1 MSSGKYDGLEDSF
14 MRVKTKILVTFSVVG
29 ILVTALGIWTIKTMY
44 SSSSGLSYIV
54 GPAWDTADGAME
66 TTIQIEAQ
74 MLAVNRLILGEDSQR
89 VEQILNT
96 AITEVDTSSSRMIEA
111 GLLSA
116 AQTQQFSQFNSQYQ
130 QSRNALITSYK
141 NYIETKK
148 SYDKATQ
155 VLVDFG
161 EKLET
166 LGDSAVE
173 ELEREPNRNITW
185 QSDVMGRWQAADGGM
200 ESNIGLLW
208 KLYYTQRL
216 LDGQDDATQ
225 IKAIEQAIEFQKQA
239 NSEMF
244 STGRFTISA
253 GEEWKNASYEEV
265 FSQLNSQHE
274 QAMMAVIESYRN
286 YRQIYQE
293 YTVTSLALLD
303 FIAELEELADSKV
316 EQQAVL
322 ILDGQAWAISS
333 FKVLIIIAL
342 LVLLLLGWI
351 LVNQILSPIQRLQ
364 ERVTDIS
371 EGNGDLTLRVN
382 ITTQDEFG
390 ELGKSFDKFIEK
402 IQNLIAD
409 ITQST
414 NLAKT
419 AAVDLSATFKVTAEA
434 VNKQTFEVNT
444 ISNATTAMTA
454 ISSQVI
460 SGAREISQSVLNIDK
475 NAQSTLS
482 NVRQAAQSVNELVAE
497 VTQGTETINSLKNH
511 VTSIEPVLADINGI
525 AEQTNLLAL
534 NAAIEAA
541 RAGEQG
547 RGFAVVAD
555 EVRSLATRTQ
565 GSTNTIQQ
573 SITQLRSSADESVR
587 VINNSMLK
595 GTQTT
600 EITSQA
606 EESLHQVAIEISR
619 LTQMNQQTSDAIT
632 HQEQSVTSIA
642 SSLSH
647 LQALCQ
653 SAQEKIQQ
661 SEHTISALKLKQEDL
676 ALKMSKFKI

>member
-173 ELEREPNRNITW
+173 ELEREPDRNITW
-185 QSDVMGRWQAADGGM
+185 QSDVMERWQAADGGM

-454 ISSQVI
+454 VSSQVI

>member
-155 VLVDFG
+155 ALVDFG

-185 QSDVMGRWQAADGGM
+185 QSDVMERWQAADGGM

-274 QAMMAVIESYRN
+274 QTMMAVIESYRN

>member
-1 MSSGKYDGLEDSF
+1 

-185 QSDVMGRWQAADGGM
+185 QSDVMERWQAADGGM

-216 LDGQDDATQ
+216 LDGQDDTTQ

-606 EESLHQVAIEISR
+606 EESLHQVAVEISR

>member
-1 MSSGKYDGLEDSF
+1 
-14 MRVKTKILVTFSVVG
+14 
-29 ILVTALGIWTIKTMY
+29 MY

-185 QSDVMGRWQAADGGM
+185 QSDVMERWQAADGGM

-351 LVNQILSPIQRLQ
+351 LVNQILSPIQRLR

>member
-1 MSSGKYDGLEDSF
+1 

-66 TTIQIEAQ
+66 TSIQIEAQ

-89 VEQILNT
+89 VEEILNT
-96 AITEVDTSSSRMIEA
+96 AIKEVDAASSRMIEA

-116 AQTQQFSQFNSQYQ
+116 AQTQQFLQFNSQYQ
-130 QSRNALITSYK
+130 QSRNALITRYK

-161 EKLET
+161 EKLEA

-173 ELEREPNRNITW
+173 ELEREPNRSITW
-185 QSDVMGRWQAADGGM
+185 QSDVKERWQAADGGM

-303 FIAELEELADSKV
+303 FVAELEELADSKV

-322 ILDGQAWAISS
+322 ILDEQAWAISS

-390 ELGKSFDKFIEK
+390 ELGKSFDKFIDK

-409 ITQST
+409 ITQSI

-444 ISNATTAMTA
+444 ISHATTEMTA
-454 ISSQVI
+454 ISSQVT
-460 SGAREISQSVLNIDK
+460 SGAREIRQSVLNIDK

-587 VINNSMLK
+587 VINNSMSK

-606 EESLHQVAIEISR
+606 EESLHQVAVEISR
-619 LTQMNQQTSDAIT
+619 LTEMNQQTSDAIT

-642 SSLSH
+642 SSVSH

-661 SEHTISALKLKQEDL
+661 SEHTISTLKLKQDDL
-676 ALKMSKFKI
+676 ALKISKFKI

>member
-1 MSSGKYDGLEDSF
+1 

-96 AITEVDTSSSRMIEA
+96 AITDVDTSSSRMIEA

-185 QSDVMGRWQAADGGM
+185 QSDVMERWQAADGGM

-225 IKAIEQAIEFQKQA
+225 IKAIEQAIGFQKQA

-606 EESLHQVAIEISR
+606 EESLHQVAVEISR

>member
-1 MSSGKYDGLEDSF
+1 

-173 ELEREPNRNITW
+173 ELEREPDRNITW
-185 QSDVMGRWQAADGGM
+185 QSDVMERWQAADGGM

-225 IKAIEQAIEFQKQA
+225 INAIEQAIEFQKQA

-606 EESLHQVAIEISR
+606 EESLHQVAVEISR

-661 SEHTISALKLKQEDL
+661 SEHTISALKLKQDDL

>member
-1 MSSGKYDGLEDSF
+1 
-14 MRVKTKILVTFSVVG
+14 
-29 ILVTALGIWTIKTMY
+29 MY

-66 TTIQIEAQ
+66 TSIQIEAQ

-89 VEQILNT
+89 VEEILNT
-96 AITEVDTSSSRMIEA
+96 AIKEVDAASSRMIEA

-130 QSRNALITSYK
+130 QSRNALITRYK

-161 EKLET
+161 EKLEA

-173 ELEREPNRNITW
+173 ELEREPNRSITW
-185 QSDVMGRWQAADGGM
+185 QSDVKERWQAADGGM

-303 FIAELEELADSKV
+303 FVAELEELADSKV

-322 ILDGQAWAISS
+322 ILDEQAWAISS

-390 ELGKSFDKFIEK
+390 ELGKSFDKFIDK

-409 ITQST
+409 ITQSI

-419 AAVDLSATFKVTAEA
+419 AAVDLSATFKVTTEA

-444 ISNATTAMTA
+444 ISHATTEMTA
-454 ISSQVI
+454 ISSQVTI
-460 SGAREISQSVLNIDK
+460 GAREISQSVLNIDK

-587 VINNSMLK
+587 VINNSMSK

-606 EESLHQVAIEISR
+606 EESLHQVAVEISR
-619 LTQMNQQTSDAIT
+619 LTEMNQQTSDAIT

-642 SSLSH
+642 SSVSH

-661 SEHTISALKLKQEDL
+661 SEHTISTLKLKQDDL
-676 ALKMSKFKI
+676 ALKISKFKI

>member
-1 MSSGKYDGLEDSF
+1 

-96 AITEVDTSSSRMIEA
+96 AITDVDTSSSRMIEA

-130 QSRNALITSYK
+130 QSRNTLITSYK

-185 QSDVMGRWQAADGGM
+185 QSDVMERWQAADGGM

-225 IKAIEQAIEFQKQA
+225 IKAIEQAIGFQKQA

-595 GTQTT
+595 VLKPQRSHHRLKSPY
-600 EITSQA
+600 IK
-606 EESLHQVAIEISR
+606 SR
-619 LTQMNQQTSDAIT
+619 LK
-632 HQEQSVTSIA
+632 
-642 SSLSH
+642 SL
-647 LQALCQ
+647 
-653 SAQEKIQQ
+653 
-661 SEHTISALKLKQEDL
+661 D
-676 ALKMSKFKI
+676 

>member
-1 MSSGKYDGLEDSF
+1 

-66 TTIQIEAQ
+66 TSIQIEAQ

-89 VEQILNT
+89 VEEILNT
-96 AITEVDTSSSRMIEA
+96 AIKEVDAASSRMIEA

-130 QSRNALITSYK
+130 QSRNALITRYK

-161 EKLET
+161 EKLEA

-173 ELEREPNRNITW
+173 ELEREPNRSITW
-185 QSDVMGRWQAADGGM
+185 QSDVKERWQAADGGM

-253 GEEWKNASYEEV
+253 GEEWKNTSYEEV

-303 FIAELEELADSKV
+303 FVAELEELADSKV

-322 ILDGQAWAISS
+322 ILDEQAWAISS

-390 ELGKSFDKFIEK
+390 ELGKSFDKFIDK

-409 ITQST
+409 ITQSI

-444 ISNATTAMTA
+444 ISHATTEMTA
-454 ISSQVI
+454 ISSQVT
-460 SGAREISQSVLNIDK
+460 SGAREIRQSVLNIDK

-587 VINNSMLK
+587 VINNSMSK

-606 EESLHQVAIEISR
+606 EESLHQVAVEISR
-619 LTQMNQQTSDAIT
+619 LTEMNQQTSDAIT

-642 SSLSH
+642 SSVSH

-661 SEHTISALKLKQEDL
+661 SEHTISTLKLKQDDL
-676 ALKMSKFKI
+676 ALKISKFKI

>member
-1 MSSGKYDGLEDSF
+1 

-185 QSDVMGRWQAADGGM
+185 QSDVMERWQAADGGM

-286 YRQIYQE
+286 YRQVYQE

-587 VINNSMLK
+587 VINNSMSK

-606 EESLHQVAIEISR
+606 EESLHQVAVEISR
-619 LTQMNQQTSDAIT
+619 LTEMNQQTSDAIT

>member
-185 QSDVMGRWQAADGGM
+185 QSDVMERWQAADGGM

-661 SEHTISALKLKQEDL
+661 SEHTISALKLKQDDL

>member
-1 MSSGKYDGLEDSF
+1 
-14 MRVKTKILVTFSVVG
+14 
-29 ILVTALGIWTIKTMY
+29 
-44 SSSSGLSYIV
+44 
-54 GPAWDTADGAME
+54 
-66 TTIQIEAQ
+66 

-96 AITEVDTSSSRMIEA
+96 AITDVDTSSSRMIEA

-185 QSDVMGRWQAADGGM
+185 QSDVMERWQAADGGM

-225 IKAIEQAIEFQKQA
+225 IKAIEQAIGFQKQA

-619 LTQMNQQTSDAIT
+619 LTQMNQQTSEAIT

>member
-173 ELEREPNRNITW
+173 ELEREPDRNITW
-185 QSDVMGRWQAADGGM
+185 QSDVMERWQAADGGM

-619 LTQMNQQTSDAIT
+619 LTQMNQQTSEAIT

>member
-1 MSSGKYDGLEDSF
+1 

-161 EKLET
+161 EKLEI

-185 QSDVMGRWQAADGGM
+185 QSDVMERWQAADGGM

-661 SEHTISALKLKQEDL
+661 SEHTISALKLKQDDL

>member
-1 MSSGKYDGLEDSF
+1 

-173 ELEREPNRNITW
+173 ELEREPDRNITW
-185 QSDVMGRWQAADGGM
+185 QSDVMERWQAADGGM

-606 EESLHQVAIEISR
+606 EESLHQVAVEISR

>member
-1 MSSGKYDGLEDSF
+1 

-173 ELEREPNRNITW
+173 ELEREPDRNITW
-185 QSDVMGRWQAADGGM
+185 QSDVMERWQAADGGM

-606 EESLHQVAIEISR
+606 EESLHQVAVEISR

-661 SEHTISALKLKQEDL
+661 SEHTISTLKLKQDDL
-676 ALKMSKFKI
+676 ALKISKFKI

>member
-1 MSSGKYDGLEDSF
+1 

-54 GPAWDTADGAME
+54 GAAWDTADGAME

-185 QSDVMGRWQAADGGM
+185 QSDVMERWQAADGGM

-371 EGNGDLTLRVN
+371 EGNSDLTLRVN

>member
-1 MSSGKYDGLEDSF
+1 

-173 ELEREPNRNITW
+173 ELEREPDRNITW
-185 QSDVMGRWQAADGGM
+185 QSDVMERWQAADGGM

-619 LTQMNQQTSDAIT
+619 LTQMNQQTSEAIT

>member
-96 AITEVDTSSSRMIEA
+96 AITDVDTSSSRMIEA

-130 QSRNALITSYK
+130 QSRNTLITSYK

-185 QSDVMGRWQAADGGM
+185 QSDVMERWQAADGGM

-225 IKAIEQAIEFQKQA
+225 IKAIEQAIGFQKQA

-619 LTQMNQQTSDAIT
+619 LTQMNQQTSEAIT

>member
-185 QSDVMGRWQAADGGM
+185 QSDVMERWQAADGGM

>member
-1 MSSGKYDGLEDSF
+1 MSSGKYDELEDSF

-444 ISNATTAMTA
+444 ISNATTEMTA

>member
-1 MSSGKYDGLEDSF
+1 
-14 MRVKTKILVTFSVVG
+14 
-29 ILVTALGIWTIKTMY
+29 
-44 SSSSGLSYIV
+44 
-54 GPAWDTADGAME
+54 ME

-74 MLAVNRLILGEDSQR
+74 MLAVNRLILGEDSQW

-173 ELEREPNRNITW
+173 ELEREPDRNITW
-185 QSDVMGRWQAADGGM
+185 QSDVMERWQAADGGM

>member
-1 MSSGKYDGLEDSF
+1 

-130 QSRNALITSYK
+130 QSRNALITRYK

-185 QSDVMGRWQAADGGM
+185 QSDVMERWQAADGGM

>member
-1 MSSGKYDGLEDSF
+1 

-173 ELEREPNRNITW
+173 ELEREPDRNITW
-185 QSDVMGRWQAADGGM
+185 QSDVMERWQAADGGM

-390 ELGKSFDKFIEK
+390 ELGKSFDKFIDK

-409 ITQST
+409 ITQSI

-444 ISNATTAMTA
+444 ISNATTEMTA
-454 ISSQVI
+454 ISSQVT

-661 SEHTISALKLKQEDL
+661 SEHTISALKLKQDDL

>member
-96 AITEVDTSSSRMIEA
+96 AITDVDTSSSRMIEA

-173 ELEREPNRNITW
+173 ELEREPDRNITW
-185 QSDVMGRWQAADGGM
+185 QSDVMERWQAADGGM

-676 ALKMSKFKI
+676 ALKMSKFK

>member
-161 EKLET
+161 EKLEI

-185 QSDVMGRWQAADGGM
+185 QSDVMERWQAADGGM

-661 SEHTISALKLKQEDL
+661 SEHTISALKLKQDDL

>member
-1 MSSGKYDGLEDSF
+1 

-66 TTIQIEAQ
+66 TSIQIEAQ

-89 VEQILNT
+89 VEEILNT
-96 AITEVDTSSSRMIEA
+96 AIKEVDAASSRMIEA

-130 QSRNALITSYK
+130 QSRNALITRYK

-161 EKLET
+161 EKLEA

-173 ELEREPNRNITW
+173 ELEREPNRSITW
-185 QSDVMGRWQAADGGM
+185 QSDVKERWQAADGGM

-303 FIAELEELADSKV
+303 FVAELEELADSKV

-322 ILDGQAWAISS
+322 ILDEQAWAISS

-364 ERVTDIS
+364 EIVTDIS

-390 ELGKSFDKFIEK
+390 ELGKSFDKFIDK

-409 ITQST
+409 ITQSI

-419 AAVDLSATFKVTAEA
+419 AAVDLSATFKVTTEA

-444 ISNATTAMTA
+444 ISHATTEMTA
-454 ISSQVI
+454 ISSQVT

-587 VINNSMLK
+587 VINNSMSK

-606 EESLHQVAIEISR
+606 EESLHQVAVEISR
-619 LTQMNQQTSDAIT
+619 LTEMNQQTSDAIT

-642 SSLSH
+642 SSVSH

-661 SEHTISALKLKQEDL
+661 SEHTISTLKLKQDDL
-676 ALKMSKFKI
+676 ALKISKFKI

>member
-1 MSSGKYDGLEDSF
+1 

-173 ELEREPNRNITW
+173 ELEREPDRNITW
-185 QSDVMGRWQAADGGM
+185 QSDVMERWQAADGGM

-239 NSEMF
+239 NIEMF

>member
-1 MSSGKYDGLEDSF
+1 

-173 ELEREPNRNITW
+173 ELEREPNQNITW
-185 QSDVMGRWQAADGGM
+185 QSDVMERWQAADGGM

-482 NVRQAAQSVNELVAE
+482 NVRQDAQSVNELVAE

>member
-1 MSSGKYDGLEDSF
+1 

-66 TTIQIEAQ
+66 TSIQIEAQ

-89 VEQILNT
+89 VEEILNT
-96 AITEVDTSSSRMIEA
+96 AITEVDAASSRMIEA
-111 GLLSA
+111 GLLSSV
-116 AQTQQFSQFNSQYQ
+116 QTQQFSQFNSQYQ
-130 QSRNALITSYK
+130 QSRNALITRYK

-173 ELEREPNRNITW
+173 ELEREPNRSITW
-185 QSDVMGRWQAADGGM
+185 QSDVKERWQAADGGM

-274 QAMMAVIESYRN
+274 KAMMAVIESYRN

-322 ILDGQAWAISS
+322 ILDEQAWAISS
-333 FKVLIIIAL
+333 FKALIIIAL
-342 LVLLLLGWI
+342 LVLLLLGWV

-382 ITTQDEFG
+382 IATRDEFG

-402 IQNLIAD
+402 IQDLIAD
-409 ITQST
+409 ITQSI

-434 VNKQTFEVNT
+434 VDKQTFEVNS
-444 ISNATTAMTA
+444 ISHATTEMTA
-454 ISSQVI
+454 ISSQVS
-460 SGAREISQSVLNIDK
+460 SGAREISQSVLNIDQ
-475 NAQSTLS
+475 NAQSTLN

-587 VINNSMLK
+587 VINNSMSK

-619 LTQMNQQTSDAIT
+619 LTEMNQQTSDAIT

-642 SSLSH
+642 SSVSH

-661 SEHTISALKLKQEDL
+661 SEHTISSLKTKQDDL
-676 ALKMSKFKI
+676 ALKVSKFKI

>member
-96 AITEVDTSSSRMIEA
+96 AITDVDTSSSRMIEA

-173 ELEREPNRNITW
+173 ELEREPDRNITW
-185 QSDVMGRWQAADGGM
+185 QSDVMERWQAADGGM

>member
-1 MSSGKYDGLEDSF
+1 

-155 VLVDFG
+155 ALVDFG

-185 QSDVMGRWQAADGGM
+185 QNDVMERWQAADGGM

-225 IKAIEQAIEFQKQA
+225 IKAIEQAIGFQKQA

-619 LTQMNQQTSDAIT
+619 LTQMNQQTSEAIT

>member
-1 MSSGKYDGLEDSF
+1 

-155 VLVDFG
+155 VLVDLG

-173 ELEREPNRNITW
+173 ELEREPDRNITW
-185 QSDVMGRWQAADGGM
+185 QSDVMERWQAADGGM